1 MALAL
6 ALVGVTPVAWGN
18 DRLRTIGSSPSAG
31 VAISDK
37 RRHPVDEHVD
47 GSGLRVRAYFGE
59 RDRHDGKPLWSALLE
74 FLRNE
79 GAAGATV
86 TRGIAGYG
94 AHSKIHAASIVDLSS
109 DLPLVL
115 EWIDTRERVER
126 LLPVVEGMLQ
136 GGMITTD
143 PVTVRRYQPHADRD
157 R

>member
-1 MALAL
+1 LATDALD
-6 ALVGVTPVAWGN
+6 GG
-18 DRLRTIGSSPSAG
+18 DRRGCREEDSM
-31 VAISDK
+31 
-37 RRHPVDEHVD
+37 DETLN

-59 RDRHDGKPLWSALLE
+59 RDQRSGKSLWSALLE
-74 FLRNE
+74 FLRKE

-115 EWIDTRERVER
+115 EWIDSRERVER
-126 LLPVVEGMLQ
+126 LLPAIEGMLQ
-136 GGMITTD
+136 GGLITTD
-143 PVTVRRYQPHADRD
+143 PVTVRQYQPHADRG